1 MFKMHI
7 DTKNN
12 YYKDPAISIKKYIAL
27 VLMLS
32 RSINY

>member
-1 MFKMHI
+1 MFKI
-7 DTKNN
+7 YINTKNN
-12 YYKDPAISIKKYIAL
+12 YYKAPTISIKKYIAL